1 MGKALIDHSMSA
13 EVFDDIYAK
22 IAPGPRAPSE
32 EAR

>member
-13 EVFDDIYAK
+13 EVFDDIYVK
-22 IAPGPRAPSE
+22 IAPGRRAPSE